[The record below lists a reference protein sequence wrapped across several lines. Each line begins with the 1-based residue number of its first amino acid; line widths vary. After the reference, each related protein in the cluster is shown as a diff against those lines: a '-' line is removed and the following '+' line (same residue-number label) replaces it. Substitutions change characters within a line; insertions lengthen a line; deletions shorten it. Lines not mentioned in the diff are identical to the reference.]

1 LELGLIHQKHINYS
15 DFKASIIQ
23 PLRLALYMRR
33 KKGGNKDESQSSL
46 DSFTNN
52 NIPSMPDLDSLAKAD
67 KIMRKEKL
75 NSSDD
80 DTEGLNTFEMPSMQQ
95 IKEKSA
101 APTGL
106 VYHDLEKMYPNPPI
120 KDSSSGIVVHR
131 AVLNDITGCSTL
143 LDWLAEG
150 HASIV
155 EMNRLIKRE
164 VEFSSAIN
172 QLHTFIEGDLGGQI
186 IQITDTRLMLLPPG
200 CRGVRGIEMEAFAAS
215 AEELG
220 RRRL

>member
-1 LELGLIHQKHINYS
+1 
-15 DFKASIIQ
+15 
-23 PLRLALYMRR
+23 MR
-33 KKGGNKDESQSSL
+33 KKRSADKDDAQSSL
-46 DSFTNN
+46 DSFTGNN
-52 NIPSMPDLDSLAKAD
+52 VPSMPDLDSLAKAD
-67 KIMRKEKL
+67 KIMRKETQTHTV
-75 NSSDD
+75 D
-80 DTEGLNTFEMPSMQQ
+80 DTEGLNTFEMPSMRQL
-95 IKEKSA
+95 KEKSA

-120 KDSSSGIVVHR
+120 KDSSSGMVVHR

-164 VEFSSAIN
+164 VEFSSAVN

-200 CRGVRGIEMEAFAAS
+200 CRGVRGVEMEAFAAS

-220 RRRL
+220 RRRI

>member
-1 LELGLIHQKHINYS
+1 
-15 DFKASIIQ
+15 
-23 PLRLALYMRR
+23 MR
-33 KKGGNKDESQSSL
+33 KKKSVDKDDAQSSL
-46 DSFTNN
+46 DSFTGN

-67 KIMRKEKL
+67 KIMRKEKQT
-75 NSSDD
+75 DAVD
-80 DTEGLNTFEMPSMQQ
+80 DTEGLNTFEMPSMRQL
-95 IKEKSA
+95 KEKSA

-120 KDSSSGIVVHR
+120 KDSSSGMVVHR

-164 VEFSSAIN
+164 VEFSSAVN

-200 CRGVRGIEMEAFAAS
+200 CRGVRGVEMEAFAAS

-220 RRRL
+220 RRRI

>member
-1 LELGLIHQKHINYS
+1 
-15 DFKASIIQ
+15 
-23 PLRLALYMRR
+23 MR
-33 KKGGNKDESQSSL
+33 KKRSAEKDDAQSSL
-46 DSFTNN
+46 DSFTGNN
-52 NIPSMPDLDSLAKAD
+52 VPSMPDLDSLAKAE
-67 KIMRKEKL
+67 KILRKEKQSPT
-75 NSSDD
+75 NE

-95 IKEKSA
+95 VKEKSA

-120 KDSSSGIVVHR
+120 KDSSSGMVVHR

-164 VEFSSAIN
+164 VEFSSAVN

-200 CRGVRGIEMEAFAAS
+200 CRGVRGVEMEAFAAS